1 MWSSLVPSCSD
12 RWMHAAGKGTCAGD
26 GNGDRALGPVAYTRL
41 FTFLFRTEASGTWK
55 ARNHLLVEEN
65 LWRTGKSGTF
75 WLLRPITLILK
86 DHYQSFFC
94 VCVNVYTC
102 MFSFC
107 ACTCVHMLCAWVN
120 LMCAGMYTHLCAC
133 LYVYMLYAYT
143 HEAVYMYVYSHAI
156 CMYRYE
162 ILCMHLCACLF
173 TCYVHTFVCVLC
185 TCKHVHVCM
194 CMSVCTHMCMR
205 LDTSADFTL
214 CCSSSVP
221 CAHSLSL

>member
-75 WLLRPITLILK
+75 WLLQPITLILK
-86 DHYQSFFC
+86 DHYQRFFLC
-94 VCVNVYTC
+94 VCECVYMHVQFLCMHMCSHAMCMSKLDVCRYVYTFVCMPVCAYAICVYTWSCVHVCVFTCYMHVLIWDFVHAFVC
-102 MFSFC
+102 MFVHMLCPYICVRFVYMQ
-107 ACTCVHMLCAWVN
+107 ACTCV
-120 LMCAGMYTHLCAC
+120 Y
-133 LYVYMLYAYT
+133 
-143 HEAVYMYVYSHAI
+143 
-156 CMYRYE
+156 
-162 ILCMHLCACLF
+162 
-173 TCYVHTFVCVLC
+173 
-185 TCKHVHVCM
+185 VHVCM
-194 CMSVCTHMCMR
+194 H
-205 LDTSADFTL
+205 SADFTL